1 VNITH
6 FVENLERGGL
16 ERVVIDLIRAQRD
29 AGHECRV
36 VCLFETGAL
45 ASELRE
51 DGVDVQACGKRR
63 GPDMGAVLR
72 ARNLLR
78 RQRGGVLHSHNATAH
93 YYAVAAAAGLPW
105 RRVVNTRHS
114 MASPDPRSRMEWL
127 YRRAMPLTDTVVA
140 VCESARRQLER
151 DGVAPRHD
159 LLSIP
164 NGIRVDRFRATTPEA
179 RAGLAR
185 SLGLEPGT
193 RIIGTVGRLHAA
205 KDQATLIRAFALLR
219 EGAPDATPDAALVIV
234 GEGKLRSQ
242 LVEVAEA
249 HDVAGHVHFLG
260 DRGDVAS
267 LLPACDLFA
276 LSWITEGYSIA
287 LMEACAAALPVVAT
301 DVGGNAEIVRQ
312 DITGTLVPA
321 REPEALAAA
330 MGEMLRQP
338 ERSRA
343 MGQAAREWVLAEGS
357 FRTMADRYDRIYSG

>member
-51 DGVDVQACGKRR
+51 DGVDVQACGKRT

-72 ARNLLR
+72 ARALLR

-179 RAGLAR
+179 RADLAR

-219 EGAPDATPDAALVIV
+219 AADAAPGAALVIV
-234 GEGKLRSQ
+234 GEGKLRAQ
-242 LVEVAEA
+242 LVEVAESTG
-249 HDVAGHVHFLG
+249 VAAHVHLLG
-260 DRGDVAS
+260 DRGDVAA
-267 LLPACDLFA
+267 LLPGFDLFA
-276 LSWITEGYSIA
+276 LSSITEGYSIA

-301 DVGGNAEIVRQ
+301 DVGGNSEIVRH
-312 DITGTLVPA
+312 DVTGALVPA
-321 REPEALAAA
+321 RAPEALAAA
-330 MGEMLRQP
+330 MGDMLRQP